1 MSHAGKSIQKMGFD
15 SLTNRFRDALS
26 CRGNGSENDNKPDFK
41 ELDLGSPVSP
51 LRTRVSVNAAGGGGG
66 GATTSSSSSSS
77 SGSASGKTNNAQLG
91 RRSTDGKAK
100 NHSGELSF
108 SSETSPSVP
117 ENHRSAS
124 ATRNFKPGHRRS
136 VSAGPPLIYAGGSFS
151 AISSANNGGG
161 GIGGGGCG
169 NSATSSP
176 SNSGS
181 TIFPSGNIC
190 PSGKVLK
197 SGMVSRTATKTDV
210 LGSGT
215 VNYGHG
221 NIMRGGAKLS
231 GSAVESNATV
241 GGSVNVQFS
250 GEPAKRILAN
260 SDPEEVKKAGNEHY
274 RKGYFV
280 EALSLYDRAISL
292 SPENAAYRSNRAAAL
307 TALGR
312 LGEAV
317 RECEEAVRLDPG
329 YGRAH
334 QRLASLYLR
343 IGQVENAR
351 CHLFSHG
358 QLPDQSELQ
367 KLKSVEKHLKQCA
380 DARKLGDWKSVI
392 RESDAALAIGADFSP
407 QLFSCKAEAC
417 LKLHQLEEAELSLS
431 NIHKFEDYPSSCL
444 QSKFV
449 GMVVEAYLHFVRAQ
463 VDMALGRFENALAA
477 AEKAGLIDYSNL
489 EVSRVLKNVKMV
501 ARARSRGNELFSS
514 GRFADAC
521 SAYGEGLE
529 YDVSNSVLY
538 CNRAVCWSKLGI
550 WEKSVVDCNQAL
562 KIQPNYTKALLR
574 RAVSNA
580 KLERWAE
587 AVRDYEV
594 LRRELPGDNEVAE
607 SLHRAQVALRRSYGE
622 GLQNKKFDGEVEE
635 ISSLDKF
642 KAAISAPCFSVVHFK
657 VSTNEQCEEIS
668 PFINMLC
675 VRYPSVK
682 FFKVDVEESL
692 TVAKAENIR
701 TVPTFKIYKNG
712 EKVKEMIR
720 PNHQILEESV
730 RNCSNNNNNM
740 AL

>member
-1 MSHAGKSIQKMGFD
+1 MSHAGKSIQEMGFD

-51 LRTRVSVNAAGGGGG
+51 LRTRGSANAAGGG

-91 RRSTDGKAK
+91 RRSDAKEVK

-108 SSETSPSVP
+108 SSETSPSVH
-117 ENHRSAS
+117 ESHRSAS

-136 VSAGPPLIYAGGSFS
+136 VSAGPPLIYSGGSFS
-151 AISSANNGGG
+151 AINSASNGGG
-161 GIGGGGCG
+161 GIGGGGSG
-169 NSATSSP
+169 NTATSSP
-176 SNSGS
+176 SNSGGS

-197 SGMVSRTATKTDV
+197 SGMGSRTSTKTDV

-231 GSAVESNATV
+231 GGAGESNTTV
-241 GGSVNVQFS
+241 GGPGIVQFS
-250 GEPAKRILAN
+250 GEPGTMKRALAN
-260 SDPEEVKKAGNEHY
+260 SDPEEVKRSGNELY

-292 SPENAAYRSNRAAAL
+292 SPDNAAYRSNRAAAL

-334 QRLASLYLR
+334 HRLASLYLR

-367 KLKSVEKHLKQCA
+367 KLKSLEKHLKQCA

-392 RESDAALAIGADFSP
+392 RESDAALAIGADSSP
-407 QLFSCKAEAC
+407 QLFSCKAEAF
-417 LKLHQLEEAELSLS
+417 LKLHQLEEAELSLL

-444 QSKFV
+444 QSKFA
-449 GMVVEAYLHFVRAQ
+449 GMVVEAYLYFVRAQ
-463 VDMALGRFENALAA
+463 VDMALGRFENAVAA
-477 AEKAGLIDYSNL
+477 AEKAGVIDYSNL
-489 EVSRVLKNVKMV
+489 EISMVLKNVKMV

-529 YDVSNSVLY
+529 YDIPNSVLY

-550 WEKSVVDCNQAL
+550 WEKSVLDCNQAL
-562 KIQPNYTKALLR
+562 KIQPNNTKALLR

-594 LRRELPGDNEVAE
+594 LRRLLPGDNEVAE
-607 SLHRAQVALRRSYGE
+607 SLHRAQVALKRSYGG

-642 KAAISAPCFSVVHFK
+642 KAAISSPCFSVVHFK
-657 VSTNEQCEEIS
+657 VSSDEQCEEIS

-682 FFKVDVEESL
+682 FFKVDVEESS

-701 TVPTFKIYKNG
+701 SVPTFKIYKNG

-720 PNHQILEESV
+720 PNHQFLEESV
-730 RNCSNNNNNM
+730 RSCTSNNNM
-740 AL
+740 VL